1 MISFRGKFWF
11 NILRLFRWRLGALLK
26 VTEQKKQ
33 KNKFEF
39 WRKAKNFD
47 ISDISFNDFNVIK
60 FIPKN
65 NVKGNFIIYL
75 HGGGYV
81 TCGPE
86 THASIVT
93 QLSSY
98 SKTTVLFPVYRL
110 APKFPFPSA
119 INDCLRVY
127 KDLLEQGVKAKNIS
141 LIGDSAGG
149 GLVMALLQ
157 TLSEEKID
165 FPSSAILISPWTDLT
180 LSGDSIKTRA
190 DRDPMLQPGKE
201 MDAVVKAYIG
211 DEDPRNP
218 LISSIFSNDLLFP
231 PIQIHVGSEEV
242 LYDDAIRLYNKIN
255 QKDGNIV
262 ELREWDGLFH
272 VFNIF
277 CKGSLA
283 IPEAKIANQEIVDF
297 IKKYYPKK

>member
-26 VTEQKKQ
+26 VKEQKKQ

-98 SKTTVLFPVYRL
+98 STL
-110 APKFPFPSA
+110 ALCF
-119 INDCLRVY
+119 
-127 KDLLEQGVKAKNIS
+127 
-141 LIGDSAGG
+141 
-149 GLVMALLQ
+149 
-157 TLSEEKID
+157 
-165 FPSSAILISPWTDLT
+165 
-180 LSGDSIKTRA
+180 
-190 DRDPMLQPGKE
+190 PML
-201 MDAVVKAYIG
+201 Y
-211 DEDPRNP
+211 
-218 LISSIFSNDLLFP
+218 
-231 PIQIHVGSEEV
+231 
-242 LYDDAIRLYNKIN
+242 
-255 QKDGNIV
+255 
-262 ELREWDGLFH
+262 
-272 VFNIF
+272 
-277 CKGSLA
+277 
-283 IPEAKIANQEIVDF
+283 
-297 IKKYYPKK
+297 